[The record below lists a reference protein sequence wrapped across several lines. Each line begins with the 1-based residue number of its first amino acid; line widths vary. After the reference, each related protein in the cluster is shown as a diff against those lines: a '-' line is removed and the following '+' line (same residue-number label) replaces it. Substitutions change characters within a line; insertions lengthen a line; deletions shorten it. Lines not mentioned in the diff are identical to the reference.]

1 MTSKLALACVGLLLA
16 GAIARGENAPE
27 MCLSAAETSVAGL
40 LTTVMA
46 TGAALRRCQQCLGPE
61 KYAQAVD
68 HYEAAGLMRDFRKAQ
83 DVITSRER
91 YELVDGIVRE
101 AARDYSEALS
111 KDCDACKTMSAALE
125 GLTSPQATAK
135 FYEGRTQA
143 LAQAVKQCAPVHP

>member
-16 GAIARGENAPE
+16 GALARAENAPE
-27 MCLSAAETSVAGL
+27 ICLSPAETSVAGQ

-83 DVITSRER
+83 DSIAVRER
-91 YELVDGIVRE
+91 YVLVDGIVRQ
-101 AARDYSEALS
+101 AARDYSETLS
-111 KDCDACKTMSAALE
+111 ADCDACNGMAASLE
-125 GLTSPQATAK
+125 GLTSSQARTN
-135 FYEGRTQA
+135 FYEGPTRT
-143 LAQAVKQCAPVHP
+143 LAQAVKQCPLPHP

>member
-1 MTSKLALACVGLLLA
+1 MKAKLAPACVGLLLA
-16 GAIARGENAPE
+16 SAIVHAASAQET
-27 MCLSAAETSVAGL
+27 CLSTAEISVAGQ

-68 HYEAAGLMRDFRKAQ
+68 HYESAGLMRDFRKAQ
-83 DVITSRER
+83 DAITPRER

-101 AARDYSEALS
+101 AARDYADTLS
-111 KDCDACKTMSAALE
+111 TNCDACSAMAASLQ
-125 GLTSPQATAK
+125 GLTSPQAVAK

-143 LAQAVKQCAPVHP
+143 LAQVVKQCP